1 MGFLSC
7 SIITDS
13 EAPMRVLP
21 LCVQAAANWLL
32 ESDPAHLERQQQQWE
47 RDMQQ
52 REQEQQA
59 AELQKKRQKKL
70 IVEK

>member
-1 MGFLSC
+1 M
-7 SIITDS
+7 
-13 EAPMRVLP
+13 
-21 LCVQAAANWLL
+21 QAAANWLL
-32 ESDPAHLERQQQQWE
+32 ESDPAQLERQQQKWE

-59 AELQKKRQKKL
+59 AEFQKRRQKKL